1 MSKYRIGIG
10 ESSNLYIE
18 ELNNVINAIKQPDEI
33 LTSIVT
39 ELVNVD
45 NISQEPD
52 TVSDMSDIETIEDVC
67 GVADEDQ

>member
-1 MSKYRIGIG
+1 MFNYWLGIG

-39 ELVNVD
+39 QLVSMD

-52 TVSDMSDIETIEDVC
+52 TVSEMSDMETIEDVC
-67 GVADEDQ
+67 GVAGEDQ